1 MAKAS
6 DMDSRSD
13 NLSADDKSELLD
25 DSAQLGLHLYRFDP
39 YCEVVEETG
48 QPSAPAMNDVCMY
61 VCIFIY

>member
-13 NLSADDKSELLD
+13 NLSADDESELLD
-25 DSAQLGLHLYRFDP
+25 DSAQLGLHPYCFEP

-48 QPSAPAMNDVCMY
+48 QPSGPAMNDGRLLSTEW
-61 VCIFIY
+61 